1 MICNFLVT
9 VTLMVSGPTK
19 NNTQGVLKIQQYN
32 YSEFI
37 KANELTRRYLLSIG
51 AGIESKDY
59 PKTIGI
65 DLVKTSDFKC
75 NYDGEQRTFK

>member
-9 VTLMVSGPTK
+9 VTLVISGPTK
-19 NNTQGVLKIQQYN
+19 NNTQGILKVNQYS

-37 KANELTRRYLLSIG
+37 KANELAQRY
-51 AGIESKDY
+51 IENMGLEIKAKSY
-59 PKTIGI
+59 PKTIGV

-75 NYDGEQRTFK
+75 NYEGEKRSYQ